1 MLATNLLRSTS
12 ASQEAL
18 YRYGFRITK
27 DESNTSDRVTYLYDA
42 VGMTPAYMD
51 YGAGAFNYGDWG
63 DFVKEINRPVMLK
76 YDGTVDYE
84 LSSTDQTKKVD
95 GVTASGVD
103 NVDYAGNAMS
113 EFKLLYVYRY
123 EDENYEYVIFSDGPY
138 DENYKA
144 YAHTDADSNI
154 KDAFYFAMFEGTYVG
169 TRLRSIGTGTVMV
182 SQTAT
187 TEITRAE
194 ANGTGA
200 GEGSTD
206 VDGYWTFTASQWN
219 FINDLLTLISKRTD
233 TQTSFGNGV
242 SNHSSCLAAGT
253 LKATGQFMGYNST
266 TQAVKVF
273 YIENVL
279 WGNYWMRMAGLVM
292 TVAGKIL
299 VKMTPS
305 YPTPSGDT
313 VNVEGFVD
321 SDITPSGTSGGYLKT
336 SKMGGTIGY
345 VPSVATGGSSST
357 YWADGLWFTIG
368 STVKYAVVSG
378 GRGDAE
384 LCGGRTVNLDAPA
397 SYTGTTVGAALS
409 FL

>member
-1 MLATNLLRSTS
+1 MLATNLLRST
-12 ASQEAL
+12 QEAL

-51 YGAGAFNYGDWG
+51 YNTGTFNYGDWG

-84 LSSTDQTKKVD
+84 LSSTDQTKKLD

-123 EDENYEYVIFSDGPY
+123 EDATYQYVIFSNKPY

-154 KDAFYFAMFEGTYVG
+154 KDAFYFAMFDGTYVG

-182 SQTAT
+182 SQTST
-187 TEITRAE
+187 TEITRAI

-200 GEGSTD
+200 GSGGTN

-242 SNHSSCLAAGT
+242 SNHSAYLAAGT

-313 VNVEGFVD
+313 VNVTGFVD

-357 YWADGLWFTIG
+357 FWADGLWFTIG
-368 STVKYAVVSG
+368 STVKYALVG
-378 GRGDAE
+378 GTRTSAG
-384 LCGGRTVNLDAPA
+384 LCGGRTVYLGDPA
-397 SYTGTTVGAALS
+397 SSAGTNLGSALS